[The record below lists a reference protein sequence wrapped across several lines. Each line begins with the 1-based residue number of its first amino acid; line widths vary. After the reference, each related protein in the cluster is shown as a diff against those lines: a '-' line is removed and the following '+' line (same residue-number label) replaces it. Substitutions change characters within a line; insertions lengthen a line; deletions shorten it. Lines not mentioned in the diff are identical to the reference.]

1 MIDLEKANSRMSD
14 QSTLEHLQTVAESLE
29 SGATMQIRYLL
40 NGALPAQDVAR
51 LLESSPP
58 KERKL
63 LWELIDHDNQGDV
76 LQYVSEEISVQ
87 FMKDM
92 DTERLLAV
100 SEHFDN
106 DDLADILQQ
115 LPETL
120 VKEVLASMTAQ
131 NRARMESLMSYS
143 EDSAGGLMNTDT
155 ITIRPNITI
164 DIVFRFLR
172 RHSELP
178 EMTDNLL
185 VVSRSDRFL
194 GTLPLRKLLV
204 ADTDT
209 IVRDIMETDC
219 DVIYAHQSAAEVAQ
233 LFEKM
238 DLVSA
243 PVIDPETKKLL
254 GRITIDDVVDVI
266 RDEAEH
272 SMLQMAGL
280 DDDEDTFAPIMQ
292 TTRRRAVWL
301 GINLITAFI
310 ASYVIGLF
318 QDTLDKVVALAIL
331 MPIVASMGGI
341 AGSQVLTLV
350 IRGIALNQI
359 GSSNARW
366 LLNREVVVGLINGVL
381 WASVIALLT
390 TVWFGDIKI
399 AYVIAGAIVI
409 NLLFAALTG
418 TLLPI
423 ALKKLGIDPALAGSV
438 ILTTVTD
445 VIGFLS
451 FLGLATLFLL

>member
-1 MIDLEKANSRMSD
+1 MSD
-14 QSTLEHLQTVAESLE
+14 QTTLEHLQTVADSLE

-58 KERKL
+58 RERKL
-63 LWELIDHDNQGDV
+63 LWDLIDHNNQGDV

-87 FMKDM
+87 FMKSM
-92 DTERLLAV
+92 DRERLLAV

-172 RHSELP
+172 RHNELP

-194 GTLPLRKLLV
+194 GILPLRKLLV

-209 IVRDIMETDC
+209 TVRDIMETDC
-219 DVIYAHQSAAEVAQ
+219 DVIFAHQTATEVAE

-243 PVIDPETKKLL
+243 PVIDPDSKKLL

-272 SMLQMAGL
+272 SMLSMAGL

-366 LLNREVVVGLINGVL
+366 LLNREVIVGLINGIV
-381 WASVIALLT
+381 WATVIAMLT
-390 TVWFGDIKI
+390 VVWFDDIRI

-445 VIGFLS
+445 VVGFLS
-451 FLGLATLFLL
+451 FLGLATLFLI

>member
-1 MIDLEKANSRMSD
+1 MSE
-14 QSTLEHLQTVAESLE
+14 QNTLNHLQTVTESLE
-29 SGATMQIRYLL
+29 TGATMQIRYLL

-63 LWELIDHDNQGDV
+63 LWELIEDKNEGEV
-76 LQYVSEEISVQ
+76 LQYLPEDIGVQ
-87 FMKDM
+87 FMKNM
-92 DTERLLAV
+92 NTERLIAV
-100 SEHFDN
+100 SEHFES
-106 DDLADILQQ
+106 DDLADLLQH
-115 LPETL
+115 LPEKI

-131 NRARMESLMSYS
+131 DRTRVEDLLSYS

-155 ITIRPNITI
+155 ITIRPNITV
-164 DIVFRFLR
+164 DIVFRYLR
-172 RHSELP
+172 RHAKIP
-178 EMTDNLL
+178 DMTDNLL
-185 VVSRSDRFL
+185 VVSRSDKLL
-194 GTLPLRKLLV
+194 GTLSLTKLLV
-204 ADTDT
+204 SNPSAT
-209 IVRDIMETDC
+209 VRDIMETEFTA
-219 DVIYAHQSAAEVAQ
+219 INAETPASEVAQ

-243 PVIDPETKKLL
+243 PVIDGESRKLL

-272 SMLQMAGL
+272 SMLSMAGL
-280 DDDEDTFAPIMQ
+280 DDDEDTFSPIMK
-292 TTRRRAVWL
+292 TTKRRAVWL

-318 QDTLDKVVALAIL
+318 QNTLDQVVALAIL

-359 GSSNARW
+359 GATNTRW
-366 LLNREVVVGLINGVL
+366 LLNRELVVGLLNGIL
-381 WASVIALLT
+381 WATVIAALT
-390 TVWFGDIKI
+390 ALWFDNIKI
-399 AYVIAGAIVI
+399 AYIIAGATII
-409 NLLFAALTG
+409 NLLFAATTG

-423 ALKKLGIDPALAGSV
+423 FLKKIGIDPALAGSV

-451 FLGLATLFLL
+451 FLGLATIFLI

>member
-1 MIDLEKANSRMSD
+1 MSD
-14 QSTLEHLQTVAESLE
+14 QTTLEHLQTVADSLE

-63 LWELIDHDNQGDV
+63 LWELIDHDKQGDV
-76 LQYVSEEISVQ
+76 LQYVSEEISIQ
-87 FMKDM
+87 FMKSM
-92 DTERLLAV
+92 DTERLLAI
-100 SEHFDN
+100 SESFDD

-131 NRARMESLMSYS
+131 NRMRMESLMSYP

-172 RHSELP
+172 RHTELP
-178 EMTDNLL
+178 EMTDSLL

-194 GTLPLRKLLV
+194 GILPLRKLLV

-209 IVRDIMETDC
+209 TVRDIMETDC
-219 DVIYAHQSAAEVAQ
+219 DVIYAEQTATEVAQ

-243 PVIDPETKKLL
+243 PVIDPNSKRLL

-280 DDDEDTFAPIMQ
+280 DDDEDTFAPVMQ

-359 GSSNARW
+359 GASNARW
-366 LLNREVVVGLINGVL
+366 LLNREIIVGLINGVL
-381 WASVIALLT
+381 WATVIALLT
-390 TVWFGDIKI
+390 VVWFGDMQI
-399 AYVIAGAIVI
+399 AYVIAGAIII
-409 NLLFAALTG
+409 NLIFAALTG

-445 VIGFLS
+445 VVGFLS

>member
-1 MIDLEKANSRMSD
+1 
-14 QSTLEHLQTVAESLE
+14 
-29 SGATMQIRYLL
+29 MQVRYLL

-76 LQYVSEEISVQ
+76 LQYVSEEISIQ
-87 FMKDM
+87 FMKSM

-100 SEHFDN
+100 SESFDN

-131 NRARMESLMSYS
+131 NRARMESLMSYP

-172 RHSELP
+172 RHTQLP
-178 EMTDNLL
+178 EMTDSLL

-194 GTLPLRKLLV
+194 GILPLRKLLV
-204 ADTDT
+204 ADTDIT
-209 IVRDIMETDC
+209 VRDIMETDC
-219 DVIYAHQSAAEVAQ
+219 DVIYAEQTATEVAQ

-243 PVIDPETKKLL
+243 PVIDPDSKKLL

-280 DDDEDTFAPIMQ
+280 DDDEDTFAPVMQ

-359 GSSNARW
+359 GASNARW

-381 WASVIALLT
+381 WATVIALLT
-390 TVWFGDIKI
+390 VVWFGDMQI
-399 AYVIAGAIVI
+399 AYVIAGAIII
-409 NLLFAALTG
+409 NLIFAALTG

-445 VIGFLS
+445 VVGFLS

>member
-1 MIDLEKANSRMSD
+1 MSE
-14 QSTLEHLQTVAESLE
+14 QNTLNHLQTVTESLE

-63 LWELIDHDNQGDV
+63 LWELIEAKNEGEV
-76 LQYVSEEISVQ
+76 LQYLSEDIGVQ
-87 FMKDM
+87 FMKNM
-92 DTERLLAV
+92 DTERLIAV
-100 SEHFDN
+100 SEHFES
-106 DDLADILQQ
+106 DDLADLLQH
-115 LPETL
+115 LPEKV
-120 VKEVLASMTAQ
+120 VKEVLASMSSQDRTRVEA
-131 NRARMESLMSYS
+131 LLSYS

-155 ITIRPNITI
+155 ITIRPNITV
-164 DIVFRFLR
+164 DLVFRYLR
-172 RHSELP
+172 RHSTLP
-178 EMTDNLL
+178 DMTDNLL
-185 VVSRSDRFL
+185 VVSRSDRLL
-194 GTLPLRKLLV
+194 GTLPLTKLLV
-204 ADTDT
+204 SDVSAT
-209 IVRDIMETDC
+209 VRDIMETEFT
-219 DVIYAHQSAAEVAQ
+219 VIDAETPASEVAQ

-243 PVIDPETKKLL
+243 PVIDSKTKKLL

-272 SMLQMAGL
+272 SMLSMAGL
-280 DDDEDTFAPIMQ
+280 DDDEDTFAPIIK
-292 TTRRRAVWL
+292 TTKRRAVWL
-301 GINLITAFI
+301 GINLITAFT

-318 QDTLDKVVALAIL
+318 QETLDQVVALAIL

-359 GSSNARW
+359 GSTNTRW
-366 LLNREVVVGLINGVL
+366 LLNRELIVGLINGLL
-381 WASVIALLT
+381 WATVIAALT
-390 TVWFGDIKI
+390 ALWFDNIKI
-399 AYVIAGAIVI
+399 AYIIAGAIII
-409 NLLFAALTG
+409 NLLFAAATG

-423 ALKKLGIDPALAGSV
+423 LLKKIGIDPALAGSV

-445 VIGFLS
+445 VVGFLS
-451 FLGLATLFLL
+451 FLGLATIFLI

>member
-1 MIDLEKANSRMSD
+1 MTE
-14 QSTLEHLQTVAESLE
+14 QTTQEHLQTVNESLE
-29 SGATMQIRYLL
+29 SGTTMQIRYLL

-63 LWELIDHDNQGDV
+63 LWDLIDDKNEGEV
-76 LQYVSEEISVQ
+76 LQYLSEDISAQ
-87 FMKDM
+87 FMKTM
-92 DTERLLAV
+92 DTERLVAV
-100 SEHFDN
+100 SEQFEH
-106 DDLADILQQ
+106 DDLTNILQH

-131 NRARMESLMSYS
+131 NRARVETLLSYS

-155 ITIRPNITI
+155 ITIRPNITV

-172 RHSELP
+172 RHQELP
-178 EMTDNLL
+178 DMTDNLL
-185 VVSRSDRFL
+185 IVSRSDKFL
-194 GTLPLRKLLV
+194 GTLPLTKLLV
-204 ADTDT
+204 ADTSST
-209 IVRDIMETDC
+209 VREIMETETTTITSDMP
-219 DVIYAHQSAAEVAQ
+219 ASEVAQ
-233 LFEKM
+233 LFEKL

-272 SMLQMAGL
+272 SMLSMAGL
-280 DDDEDTFAPIMQ
+280 EDDEDTFAPILK

-301 GINLITAFI
+301 GVNLVTAFI

-318 QDTLDKVVALAIL
+318 QDTLDQIVALAIL

-359 GSSNARW
+359 GATNTGW
-366 LLNREVVVGLINGVL
+366 LLNREIVVGALNGIL
-381 WASVIALLT
+381 WATVIAAMTAL
-390 TVWFGDIKI
+390 WFDNLQI
-399 AYVIAGAIVI
+399 AYIIAAAIII
-409 NLLFAALTG
+409 NLLFAAITG
-418 TLLPI
+418 TMLPVI
-423 ALKKLGIDPALAGSV
+423 LKKLGVDPALAGSV

-445 VIGFLS
+445 VVGFLS
-451 FLGLATLFLL
+451 FLGLATLFLV

>member
-1 MIDLEKANSRMSD
+1 MSE
-14 QSTLEHLQTVAESLE
+14 QTTLDHLQAVSESLE
-29 SGATMQIRYLL
+29 SGATARVRYLL
-40 NGALPAQDVAR
+40 NGALPVQDVAR

-63 LWELIDHDNQGDV
+63 LWELIDDKNEGEV
-76 LQYVSEEISVQ
+76 LQYLPEEIGIQ
-87 FMKDM
+87 FMKTM
-92 DTERLLAV
+92 DTERLLAA
-100 SEHFDN
+100 SERFDN

-131 NRARMESLMSYS
+131 NRARMEALLSYS
-143 EDSAGGLMNTDT
+143 DDTAGGLMNTDT
-155 ITIRPNITI
+155 ITIRPNITV

-172 RHSELP
+172 RHTQLP
-178 EMTDNLL
+178 DMTDNLL

-194 GTLPLRKLLV
+194 GTLPLTKLLV
-204 ADTDT
+204 ADPSDT
-209 IVRDIMETDC
+209 VRDIMVTDC
-219 DVIYAHQSAAEVAQ
+219 PYITANQPVSEVAS

-243 PVIDPETKKLL
+243 PVIDAESKKLL

-272 SMLQMAGL
+272 SMLSMAGL

-292 TTRRRAVWL
+292 TTKRRAVWL

-318 QDTLDKVVALAIL
+318 QNTLDQVVALAIL

-359 GSSNARW
+359 GAANTSW
-366 LLNREVVVGLINGVL
+366 LLNRELVVGLLNGLL
-381 WASVIALLT
+381 WATVIAALT
-390 TVWFGDIKI
+390 AFWFDSLEI
-399 AYVIAGAIVI
+399 AYIIAGAIVI
-409 NLLFAALTG
+409 NLIFAALTG

-423 ALKKLGIDPALAGSV
+423 LLKRLGIDPALAGSV

-451 FLGLATLFLL
+451 FLGLATIFLL

>member
-1 MIDLEKANSRMSD
+1 MSD
-14 QSTLEHLQTVAESLE
+14 QTTLEHLQTVADSLE
-29 SGATMQIRYLL
+29 NGTTMQIRYLL

-58 KERKL
+58 RERKL
-63 LWELIDHDNQGDV
+63 LWDLINHDNQGDV

-87 FMKDM
+87 FMKSM
-92 DTERLLAV
+92 NRERLLAV

-172 RHSELP
+172 RHNELP

-194 GTLPLRKLLV
+194 GILPLRKLLV

-209 IVRDIMETDC
+209 TVRDIMETDC
-219 DVIYAHQSAAEVAQ
+219 DVIFAHQTATEVAE

-243 PVIDPETKKLL
+243 PVIDPDSKKLL

-272 SMLQMAGL
+272 SMLSMAGL

-301 GINLITAFI
+301 GINLVTAFI

-366 LLNREVVVGLINGVL
+366 LLNREVIVGLINGIV
-381 WASVIALLT
+381 WATVIAMLT
-390 TVWFGDIKI
+390 VVWFDDIRI

-445 VIGFLS
+445 VVGFLS
-451 FLGLATLFLL
+451 FLGLATLFLI

>member
-1 MIDLEKANSRMSD
+1 MSE
-14 QSTLEHLQTVAESLE
+14 QNTLNHLQTVTESLE

-63 LWELIDHDNQGDV
+63 LWELIEAKNEGEV
-76 LQYVSEEISVQ
+76 LQYLSEDIGVQ
-87 FMKDM
+87 FMKNM
-92 DTERLLAV
+92 DTERLIAV
-100 SEHFDN
+100 SEHFES
-106 DDLADILQQ
+106 DDLADLLQH
-115 LPETL
+115 LPEKV
-120 VKEVLASMTAQ
+120 VKEVLASMTTQ
-131 NRARMESLMSYS
+131 DRARVEALLSYS

-164 DIVFRFLR
+164 DLVFRYLR
-172 RHSELP
+172 RHSTLP
-178 EMTDNLL
+178 DMTDSLL
-185 VVSRSDRFL
+185 VVSRSDRLL
-194 GTLPLRKLLV
+194 GTLPLTRLLV
-204 ADTDT
+204 SDINAT
-209 IVRDIMETDC
+209 VRDIMETEFT
-219 DVIYAHQSAAEVAQ
+219 VIDAETPASEVAQ

-243 PVIDPETKKLL
+243 PVIDSKTQKLL

-272 SMLQMAGL
+272 SMLSMAGL
-280 DDDEDTFAPIMQ
+280 DDDEDTFAPIIK
-292 TTRRRAVWL
+292 TTKRRAVWL
-301 GINLITAFI
+301 GINLITAFT

-318 QDTLDKVVALAIL
+318 QDTLDQVVALAIL

-359 GSSNARW
+359 GSTNTRW
-366 LLNREVVVGLINGVL
+366 LLNRELIVGLINGLL
-381 WASVIALLT
+381 WATVIAALT
-390 TVWFGDIKI
+390 ALWFDNIKI
-399 AYVIAGAIVI
+399 AYIIAGAIII
-409 NLLFAALTG
+409 NLLFAATTG

-423 ALKKLGIDPALAGSV
+423 LLKKIGIDPALAGSV

-445 VIGFLS
+445 VVGFLS
-451 FLGLATLFLL
+451 FLGLATIFLI

>member
-1 MIDLEKANSRMSD
+1 MNEPT
-14 QSTLEHLQTVAESLE
+14 TLEHLQAVSDSLE
-29 SGATMQIRYLL
+29 SGATMQIKYLL
-40 NGALPAQDVAR
+40 NGALPAQEVAR

-58 KERKL
+58 RERKL
-63 LWELIDHDNQGDV
+63 LWGLIDHTNQGEV
-76 LQYVSEEISVQ
+76 LPYVSEEISIQ
-87 FMKDM
+87 FMKSM

-131 NRARMESLMSYS
+131 NRARMEALLSYS

-155 ITIRPNITI
+155 ITIRPNITV

-178 EMTDNLL
+178 EMTDSLL
-185 VVSRSDRFL
+185 VVSRTDRFL
-194 GTLPLRKLLV
+194 GMLPLTKLLV
-204 ADTDT
+204 ADADAT
-209 IVRDIMETDC
+209 VRDIMETEC
-219 DVIYAHQSAAEVAQ
+219 DVIYADQDAAEVAQ

-272 SMLQMAGL
+272 SMLSMAGL
-280 DDDEDTFAPIMQ
+280 DDDEDTFAPIIQ
-292 TTRRRAVWL
+292 TSKRRAVWL
-301 GINLITAFI
+301 GINLVTAFT

-359 GSSNARW
+359 GNANAKW
-366 LLNREVVVGLINGVL
+366 LLNREIIVGLINGTL
-381 WASVIALLT
+381 WAAVIAALT
-390 TVWFGDIKI
+390 YMWFGDMQI

-445 VIGFLS
+445 VVGFLS
-451 FLGLATLFLL
+451 FLGLATIFLI

>member
-1 MIDLEKANSRMSD
+1 MSEQD
-14 QSTLEHLQTVAESLE
+14 NLNHLQTITESLE
-29 SGATMQIRYLL
+29 AGTTVQIRYLL

-63 LWELIDHDNQGDV
+63 LWELIEAKNEGEV
-76 LQYVSEEISVQ
+76 LQYLSEEIGVQ
-87 FMKDM
+87 FLKDM
-92 DTERLLAV
+92 DTERLIAV
-100 SEHFDN
+100 SEHFES
-106 DDLADILQQ
+106 DDLADLLQH
-115 LPETL
+115 LPETI

-131 NRARMESLMSYS
+131 DRMRLEALLSYS

-155 ITIRPNITI
+155 ITIRPNITL
-164 DIVFRFLR
+164 DIVLRYLR
-172 RHSELP
+172 RHSKLP
-178 EMTDNLL
+178 DMTDSLL
-185 VVSRSDRFL
+185 VVSRSDRLL
-194 GTLPLRKLLV
+194 GILPLTRLLV
-204 ADTDT
+204 SDVNLT
-209 IVRDIMETDC
+209 VRDIMETDC
-219 DVIYAHQSAAEVAQ
+219 TVIKADTPANEVAQ
-233 LFEKM
+233 IFEKM

-243 PVIDPETKKLL
+243 PVVDGTTQKLL

-272 SMLQMAGL
+272 SMLSMAGL
-280 DDDEDTFAPIMQ
+280 DEDEDTFSPILK

-301 GINLITAFI
+301 GINLVTAFI

-318 QDTLDKVVALAIL
+318 QDTLDQVVALAIL

-359 GSSNARW
+359 GSANARW
-366 LLNREVVVGLINGVL
+366 LLNRELIVGLINGLL
-381 WASVIALLT
+381 WATVIAALT
-390 TVWFGDIKI
+390 AVWFDNIKI
-399 AYVIAGAIVI
+399 AYIIAGAIII
-409 NLLFAALTG
+409 NLLFAATTG

-423 ALKKLGIDPALAGSV
+423 LLKKLGIDPALAGSV

-445 VIGFLS
+445 VVGFLS
-451 FLGLATLFLL
+451 FLGLATIFLI

>member
-1 MIDLEKANSRMSD
+1 MSEKA
-14 QSTLEHLQTVAESLE
+14 TLTNHLQTVTESLE

-63 LWELIDHDNQGDV
+63 LWELIDSENQGEV
-76 LQYVSEEISVQ
+76 LQYLSEDIGAQ
-87 FMKDM
+87 FMKNM
-92 DTERLLAV
+92 DTERLIEL
-100 SEHFDN
+100 SENFES
-106 DDLADILQQ
+106 DDLADLLQH
-115 LPETL
+115 LPETV
-120 VKEVLASMTAQ
+120 VKEVLASMTTQ
-131 NRARMESLMSYS
+131 DRMRVEALLSYS

-164 DIVFRFLR
+164 DIVFRYLR
-172 RHSELP
+172 RHDILP
-178 EMTDNLL
+178 DMTDNLL
-185 VVSRSDRFL
+185 VVSRSDRLL
-194 GTLPLRKLLV
+194 GTLPLTKLLV
-204 ADTDT
+204 SDTSD
-209 IVRDIMETDC
+209 IVRDIMETEFT
-219 DVIYAHQSAAEVAQ
+219 VIEAETPASEVAQ

-243 PVIDPETKKLL
+243 PVIDGKSKKLL

-272 SMLQMAGL
+272 SMLSMAGL
-280 DDDEDTFAPIMQ
+280 DDDEDTFAPIMK

-301 GINLITAFI
+301 GVNLVTAFI

-318 QDTLDKVVALAIL
+318 QDTLDQVVALAIL

-350 IRGIALNQI
+350 IRGIALDQI
-359 GSSNARW
+359 GTTNTRW
-366 LLNREVVVGLINGVL
+366 LLNRELIVGLINGLL
-381 WASVIALLT
+381 WATVIAALT
-390 TVWFGDIKI
+390 ALWFDNMKI
-399 AYVIAGAIVI
+399 AYIIAGAIII
-409 NLLFAALTG
+409 NLLFAATTG

-423 ALKKLGIDPALAGSV
+423 LLKKVGIDPALAGSV

-445 VIGFLS
+445 VVGFLS
-451 FLGLATLFLL
+451 FLGLATIFLI

>member
-1 MIDLEKANSRMSD
+1 MSEKA
-14 QSTLEHLQTVAESLE
+14 TLTNHLQTVTESLE

-63 LWELIDHDNQGDV
+63 LWELIDSENQGEV
-76 LQYVSEEISVQ
+76 LQYLSEDISAQ
-87 FMKDM
+87 FMKNM
-92 DTERLLAV
+92 NTERLIEL
-100 SEHFDN
+100 SEHFES
-106 DDLADILQQ
+106 DDLADLLQH
-115 LPETL
+115 LPET
-120 VKEVLASMTAQ
+120 VVREVLASMTTQ
-131 NRARMESLMSYS
+131 DRMRVEALLSYS

-164 DIVFRFLR
+164 DIVFRYLR
-172 RHSELP
+172 RHENLP
-178 EMTDNLL
+178 DMTDNLL
-185 VVSRSDRFL
+185 VVSRSDRLL
-194 GTLPLRKLLV
+194 GTLPLTKLLV
-204 ADTDT
+204 SDTSDL
-209 IVRDIMETDC
+209 VRDIMETDFT
-219 DVIYAHQSAAEVAQ
+219 VIEAETPASEVAQ

-243 PVIDPETKKLL
+243 PVIDGESQKLL

-272 SMLQMAGL
+272 SMLSMAGL
-280 DDDEDTFAPIMQ
+280 DDDEDTFAPILK

-301 GINLITAFI
+301 GVNLITAFI

-318 QDTLDKVVALAIL
+318 QDTLDQVVALAIL

-350 IRGIALNQI
+350 IRGIALDQI
-359 GSSNARW
+359 GTTNTRW
-366 LLNREVVVGLINGVL
+366 LLNRELIVGLINGFL
-381 WASVIALLT
+381 WATIIAILT
-390 TVWFGDIKI
+390 ALWFDNMKI
-399 AYVIAGAIVI
+399 AYIIAGAIII
-409 NLLFAALTG
+409 NLVFAATTG

-423 ALKKLGIDPALAGSV
+423 LLKKIGIDPALAGSV

-445 VIGFLS
+445 VVGFLS
-451 FLGLATLFLL
+451 FLGLATLFLI

>member
-1 MIDLEKANSRMSD
+1 MPE
-14 QSTLEHLQTVAESLE
+14 QSTLNHLQTVTESLE

-63 LWELIDHDNQGDV
+63 LWELIEAKNEGEV
-76 LQYVSEEISVQ
+76 LQYLSEDIGVQ
-87 FMKDM
+87 FMKNM
-92 DTERLLAV
+92 DTERLIAV
-100 SEHFDN
+100 SEHFES
-106 DDLADILQQ
+106 DDLADLLQH
-115 LPETL
+115 LPEKV
-120 VKEVLASMTAQ
+120 VKEVLASMTTQDRTRVEA
-131 NRARMESLMSYS
+131 LLSYS

-155 ITIRPNITI
+155 ITIRPNITV
-164 DIVFRFLR
+164 DLVFRYLR
-172 RHSELP
+172 RHSTLP
-178 EMTDNLL
+178 DMTDNLL
-185 VVSRSDRFL
+185 VVSRSDKLL
-194 GTLPLRKLLV
+194 GTLPLTKLLV
-204 ADTDT
+204 SDVNAT
-209 IVRDIMETDC
+209 VRDIMETEFT
-219 DVIYAHQSAAEVAQ
+219 VINAETPASEVTQ

-243 PVIDPETKKLL
+243 PVIDGASRKLL

-272 SMLQMAGL
+272 SMLSMAGL
-280 DDDEDTFAPIMQ
+280 DDDEDTFSPIMK
-292 TTRRRAVWL
+292 TTKRRAVWL

-318 QDTLDKVVALAIL
+318 QNTLDQVVALAIL

-359 GSSNARW
+359 GSTNTRW
-366 LLNREVVVGLINGVL
+366 LLNRELIVGLLNGLL
-381 WASVIALLT
+381 WATVIAALT
-390 TVWFGDIKI
+390 ALWFDNIKI
-399 AYVIAGAIVI
+399 AYIIAGATII
-409 NLLFAALTG
+409 NLLFAATTG

-423 ALKKLGIDPALAGSV
+423 FLKKIGIDPALAGSV

-451 FLGLATLFLL
+451 FLGLATIFLI

>member
-1 MIDLEKANSRMSD
+1 MSE
-14 QSTLEHLQTVAESLE
+14 QNTLNHLQTVTESLE

-63 LWELIDHDNQGDV
+63 LWELIEDKNEGEV
-76 LQYVSEEISVQ
+76 LQYLPEDIGVQ
-87 FMKDM
+87 FMKNM
-92 DTERLLAV
+92 NTERLIAV
-100 SEHFDN
+100 SEHFES
-106 DDLADILQQ
+106 DDLADLLQH
-115 LPETL
+115 LPEKI

-131 NRARMESLMSYS
+131 DRTRVEDLLSYS

-155 ITIRPNITI
+155 ITIRPNITV
-164 DIVFRFLR
+164 DIVFRYLR
-172 RHSELP
+172 RHAKIP
-178 EMTDNLL
+178 DMTDNLL
-185 VVSRSDRFL
+185 VVSRSDKLL
-194 GTLPLRKLLV
+194 GTLPLTKLLV
-204 ADTDT
+204 SNPSAT
-209 IVRDIMETDC
+209 VRDIMETEFTA
-219 DVIYAHQSAAEVAQ
+219 INAETPASEVAQ

-243 PVIDPETKKLL
+243 PVIDGESRKLL

-272 SMLQMAGL
+272 SMLSMAGL
-280 DDDEDTFAPIMQ
+280 DDDEDTFSPIMK
-292 TTRRRAVWL
+292 TTKRRAVWL

-318 QDTLDKVVALAIL
+318 QNTLDQVVALAIL

-359 GSSNARW
+359 GATNTRW
-366 LLNREVVVGLINGVL
+366 LLNRELVVGLLNGIL
-381 WASVIALLT
+381 WASVIAALT
-390 TVWFGDIKI
+390 ALWFDNIKI
-399 AYVIAGAIVI
+399 AYIIAGATII
-409 NLLFAALTG
+409 NLLFAATTG

-423 ALKKLGIDPALAGSV
+423 FLKKIGIDPALAGSV

-451 FLGLATLFLL
+451 FLGLATIFLI

>member
-1 MIDLEKANSRMSD
+1 MSEKT
-14 QSTLEHLQTVAESLE
+14 TLNHLKTITESLE

-40 NGALPAQDVAR
+40 NGALPVQDVAR

-63 LWELIDHDNQGDV
+63 LWELIEAKNEGEV
-76 LQYVSEEISVQ
+76 LQYLSEDIGVQ
-87 FMKDM
+87 FMKNM
-92 DTERLLAV
+92 DTERLIAV
-100 SEHFDN
+100 SEHFES
-106 DDLADILQQ
+106 DDLADLLQH
-115 LPETL
+115 LPEK
-120 VKEVLASMTAQ
+120 VVAEVLSSMTSQ
-131 NRARMESLMSYS
+131 DRARVEALLSYS

-155 ITIRPNITI
+155 ITIRPNLTL
-164 DIVFRFLR
+164 DIVFRYLR
-172 RHSELP
+172 RHTSLP
-178 EMTDNLL
+178 DMTDNLL
-185 VVSRSDRFL
+185 VVSRSNRLL
-194 GTLPLRKLLV
+194 GTLPLTKLLV
-204 ADTDT
+204 SDVRAT
-209 IVRDIMETDC
+209 VRDVMETEYT
-219 DVIYAHQSAAEVAQ
+219 VIKAETPASEVAQ

-243 PVIDPETKKLL
+243 PVIDGTTKKLL

-272 SMLQMAGL
+272 SMLSMAGL
-280 DDDEDTFAPIMQ
+280 DDDEDTFAPIMK
-292 TTRRRAVWL
+292 TTKRRAVWL

-318 QDTLDKVVALAIL
+318 QNTLDQVVALAIL

-359 GSSNARW
+359 GSTNTRW
-366 LLNREVVVGLINGVL
+366 LLNRELIVGLINGLL
-381 WASVIALLT
+381 WATVIAALT
-390 TVWFGDIKI
+390 ALWFDNIKI
-399 AYVIAGAIVI
+399 AYIIAGATII
-409 NLLFAALTG
+409 NLLFAAATG

-423 ALKKLGIDPALAGSV
+423 LLKKIGIDPALAGSV

-445 VIGFLS
+445 VVGFLS
-451 FLGLATLFLL
+451 FLGLATIFLI

>member
-1 MIDLEKANSRMSD
+1 MSE
-14 QSTLEHLQTVAESLE
+14 QSMLTHLQTVSDSLE

-63 LWELIDHDNQGDV
+63 LWELIDSENEGEV
-76 LQYVSEEISVQ
+76 LQYLSEDIGVQ
-87 FMKDM
+87 FLKDM
-92 DTERLLAV
+92 DTERLVAV
-100 SEHFDN
+100 SGHFES
-106 DDLADILQQ
+106 DDLADLLQH
-115 LPETL
+115 LPET
-120 VKEVLASMTAQ
+120 VVTEVLASMTAQ
-131 NRARMESLMSYS
+131 DRTRVETLLSYS

-155 ITIRPNITI
+155 ITIRPNITL
-164 DIVFRFLR
+164 DIVFRYLR
-172 RHSELP
+172 RHEELP
-178 EMTDNLL
+178 DMTDSLL
-185 VVSRSDRFL
+185 VVSRSDRLL
-194 GTLPLRKLLV
+194 GSLPITKLLV
-204 ADTDT
+204 ADTDLT
-209 IVRDIMETDC
+209 VRDVMETEGE
-219 DVIYAHQSAAEVAQ
+219 VIYADTPVSEVAQ

-243 PVIDPETKKLL
+243 PVVDKDTHKLL

-272 SMLQMAGL
+272 SMLSMAGL
-280 DDDEDTFAPIMQ
+280 DDDEDTFSPILK
-292 TTRRRAVWL
+292 TTKRRAVWL
-301 GINLITAFI
+301 GINLITAFT

-318 QDTLDKVVALAIL
+318 QNTLDQVVALAIL

-359 GSSNARW
+359 GATNTRW
-366 LLNREVVVGLINGVL
+366 LLNRELIVGLINGLL
-381 WASVIALLT
+381 WATVIAALT
-390 TVWFGDIKI
+390 AIWFDNLKI
-399 AYVIAGAIVI
+399 AYIIAGAIII
-409 NLLFAALTG
+409 NLLFAATTG

-423 ALKKLGIDPALAGSV
+423 LLKKMGIDPALAGSV

-445 VIGFLS
+445 VVGFLS
-451 FLGLATLFLL
+451 FLGLATIFLI

>member
-1 MIDLEKANSRMSD
+1 MSD
-14 QSTLEHLQTVAESLE
+14 QTTLEHLQTVADSLE

-63 LWELIDHDNQGDV
+63 LWELIDHDKQGDV
-76 LQYVSEEISVQ
+76 LQYVSEEISIQ
-87 FMKDM
+87 FMKSM

-100 SEHFDN
+100 SESFDD

-131 NRARMESLMSYS
+131 NRMRMESLMSYP

-172 RHSELP
+172 RHTELP
-178 EMTDNLL
+178 EMTDSLL

-194 GTLPLRKLLV
+194 GILPLRKLLV

-209 IVRDIMETDC
+209 TVRDIMETDC
-219 DVIYAHQSAAEVAQ
+219 DVIYAEQTATEVAQ

-243 PVIDPETKKLL
+243 PVIDPNSKRLL

-280 DDDEDTFAPIMQ
+280 DDDEDTFAPVMQ

-359 GSSNARW
+359 GASNARW
-366 LLNREVVVGLINGVL
+366 LLNREIIVGLINGVL
-381 WASVIALLT
+381 WATVIALLT
-390 TVWFGDIKI
+390 VVWFGDMQI
-399 AYVIAGAIVI
+399 AYVIAGAIII
-409 NLLFAALTG
+409 NLIFAALTG

-445 VIGFLS
+445 VVGFLS

>member
-1 MIDLEKANSRMSD
+1 MSE
-14 QSTLEHLQTVAESLE
+14 QSILSHLQTVTESLE

-63 LWELIDHDNQGDV
+63 LWELIDAKNEGEV
-76 LQYVSEEISVQ
+76 LQYLSEDIGIQ
-87 FMKDM
+87 FLKNM
-92 DTERLLAV
+92 DTERLIAV
-100 SEHFDN
+100 SEHFES
-106 DDLADILQQ
+106 DDLADLLQH
-115 LPETL
+115 LPEKV
-120 VKEVLASMTAQ
+120 VKEVLASMSGQ
-131 NRARMESLMSYS
+131 DRARVEALLSYS

-155 ITIRPNITI
+155 ITIRPNITV
-164 DIVFRFLR
+164 DIAFRYLR
-172 RHSELP
+172 RHTSLP
-178 EMTDNLL
+178 DMTDNLL
-185 VVSRSDRFL
+185 VVSRSDRLL
-194 GTLPLRKLLV
+194 GILPLTKLLV
-204 ADTDT
+204 SDTNAT
-209 IVRDIMETDC
+209 IRDIMETEFTVITAETSAS
-219 DVIYAHQSAAEVAQ
+219 DVAH
-233 LFEKM
+233 LFENM

-243 PVIDPETKKLL
+243 PVIDGTTKKLL

-272 SMLQMAGL
+272 SMLSMAGL
-280 DDDEDTFAPIMQ
+280 DDDEDTFSPIMQ

-318 QDTLDKVVALAIL
+318 QNTLDQVVALAIL

-359 GSSNARW
+359 GSTNARW
-366 LLNREVVVGLINGVL
+366 LLNRELVVGLINGLL
-381 WASVIALLT
+381 WASVIAALT
-390 TVWFGDIKI
+390 ALWFDNIKI
-399 AYVIAGAIVI
+399 AYIIAGATII
-409 NLLFAALTG
+409 NLLFAAATG

-423 ALKKLGIDPALAGSV
+423 LLKKIGIDPALAGSV

-445 VIGFLS
+445 VVGFLS
-451 FLGLATLFLL
+451 FLGLATIFLI

>member
-1 MIDLEKANSRMSD
+1 MSD
-14 QSTLEHLQTVAESLE
+14 QTTLEHLQTVADSLE

-58 KERKL
+58 RERKL
-63 LWELIDHDNQGDV
+63 LWDLIDHNNQGDV

-87 FMKDM
+87 FMKSM
-92 DTERLLAV
+92 DRERLLAV

-172 RHSELP
+172 RHNELP

-194 GTLPLRKLLV
+194 GILPLRKLLV

-209 IVRDIMETDC
+209 TVRDIMETDC
-219 DVIYAHQSAAEVAQ
+219 DVIFAHQTATEVAE

-243 PVIDPETKKLL
+243 PVIDPDSKKLL

-272 SMLQMAGL
+272 SMLSMAGL

-366 LLNREVVVGLINGVL
+366 LLNREVIVGLINGII
-381 WASVIALLT
+381 WATVIAMLT
-390 TVWFGDIKI
+390 VVWFDDIRI

-445 VIGFLS
+445 VVGFLS
-451 FLGLATLFLL
+451 FLGLATLFLI

>member
-1 MIDLEKANSRMSD
+1 MSE
-14 QSTLEHLQTVAESLE
+14 QNTLKHLQTVTDSLE
-29 SGATMQIRYLL
+29 AGTTVQIRYLL

-63 LWELIDHDNQGDV
+63 LWELIEDKNEGEV
-76 LQYVSEEISVQ
+76 LQYLSEDIGVQ

-92 DTERLLAV
+92 DTERLIAV
-100 SEHFDN
+100 SEHFES
-106 DDLADILQQ
+106 DDLADLLQH
-115 LPETL
+115 LPETI

-131 NRARMESLMSYS
+131 DRMRVEALLSYS

-155 ITIRPNITI
+155 ITIRPNITL
-164 DIVFRFLR
+164 DIVFRYLR
-172 RHSELP
+172 RHATLP
-178 EMTDNLL
+178 DMTDSLL
-185 VVSRSDRFL
+185 VVSRSDRLL
-194 GTLPLRKLLV
+194 GTLPLTKLLV
-204 ADTDT
+204 SDVDLT
-209 IVRDIMETDC
+209 VRDIMETEC
-219 DVIYAHQSAAEVAQ
+219 TVITAETPANEVAQ

-243 PVIDPETKKLL
+243 PVIDSNTQKLL

-272 SMLQMAGL
+272 SMLSMAGL
-280 DDDEDTFAPIMQ
+280 DDDEDTFSPILK

-301 GINLITAFI
+301 GINLVTAFI

-318 QDTLDKVVALAIL
+318 QDTLDQVVALAIL

-359 GSSNARW
+359 GATNTRW
-366 LLNREVVVGLINGVL
+366 LLNRELIVGLINGLL
-381 WASVIALLT
+381 WATVIAALT
-390 TVWFGDIKI
+390 ALWFDNIKI
-399 AYVIAGAIVI
+399 AYIIAGAIII
-409 NLLFAALTG
+409 NLLFAATTG

-423 ALKKLGIDPALAGSV
+423 LLKKLGIDPALAGSV

-445 VIGFLS
+445 VVGFLS
-451 FLGLATLFLL
+451 FLGLATIFLI

>member
-1 MIDLEKANSRMSD
+1 MSEKA
-14 QSTLEHLQTVAESLE
+14 TLTNHLQTVTESLE

-63 LWELIDHDNQGDV
+63 LWELINSENQGEV
-76 LQYVSEEISVQ
+76 LQYLSEDIGAQ
-87 FMKDM
+87 FMKNM
-92 DTERLLAV
+92 DTERLIEL
-100 SEHFDN
+100 SENFES
-106 DDLADILQQ
+106 DDLADLLQH
-115 LPETL
+115 LPETV
-120 VKEVLASMTAQ
+120 VKEVLASMTTQ
-131 NRARMESLMSYS
+131 DRMRVEALLSYS

-164 DIVFRFLR
+164 DIVFRYLR
-172 RHSELP
+172 RHDILP
-178 EMTDNLL
+178 DMTDSLL
-185 VVSRSDRFL
+185 VVSRSDRLL
-194 GTLPLRKLLV
+194 GTLPLTKLLV
-204 ADTDT
+204 SDTSD
-209 IVRDIMETDC
+209 IVRDIMETEFT
-219 DVIYAHQSAAEVAQ
+219 VIEAETPASEVAQ

-243 PVIDPETKKLL
+243 PVIDGKSKKLL

-272 SMLQMAGL
+272 SMLSMAGL
-280 DDDEDTFAPIMQ
+280 DDDEDTFAPIMK

-301 GINLITAFI
+301 GVNLVTAFI

-318 QDTLDKVVALAIL
+318 QDTLDQVVALAIL

-350 IRGIALNQI
+350 IRGIALDQI
-359 GSSNARW
+359 GTTNTRW
-366 LLNREVVVGLINGVL
+366 LLNRELIVGLINGLL
-381 WASVIALLT
+381 WATVIAALT
-390 TVWFGDIKI
+390 ALWFDNMKI
-399 AYVIAGAIVI
+399 AYIIAGAIII
-409 NLLFAALTG
+409 NLLFAATTG

-423 ALKKLGIDPALAGSV
+423 LLKKVGIDPALAGSV

-445 VIGFLS
+445 VVGFLS
-451 FLGLATLFLL
+451 FLGLATIFLI